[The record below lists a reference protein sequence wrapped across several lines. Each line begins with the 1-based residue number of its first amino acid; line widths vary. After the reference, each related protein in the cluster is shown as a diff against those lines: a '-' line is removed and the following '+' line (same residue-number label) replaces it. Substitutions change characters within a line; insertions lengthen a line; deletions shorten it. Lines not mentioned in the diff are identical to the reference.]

1 MTNSAAGLEEE
12 THETCH
18 RPTSGG
24 GAVNPLFSFLMLGAA
39 YLAATAIKKTTSR
52 LASMHFGLLMLLAFL
67 AQCVLL
73 VAFGVMKS

>member
-1 MTNSAAGLEEE
+1 
-12 THETCH
+12 
-18 RPTSGG
+18 
-24 GAVNPLFSFLMLGAA
+24 VNPLFSFLMLGAA